1 MRRDSHPAYG
11 PVAFRDRSGD
21 LLLTTRSTL
30 VSTLPA
36 DADTVEIDGTTV
48 PVVDVEISSAS
59 HPFWTGRGRVVDTE
73 GRVEAF
79 RRRYGGTR

>member
-1 MRRDSHPAYG
+1 MRRDVHPTYG

-21 LLLTTRSTL
+21 LLFTTRSTL
-30 VSTLPA
+30 VASLPD
-36 DADTVEIDGTTV
+36 DAETVEVDGTQV

-59 HPFWTGRGRVVDTE
+59 HPFWTGRGRVVDSE

-79 RRRYGGTR
+79 RRRYGAGR